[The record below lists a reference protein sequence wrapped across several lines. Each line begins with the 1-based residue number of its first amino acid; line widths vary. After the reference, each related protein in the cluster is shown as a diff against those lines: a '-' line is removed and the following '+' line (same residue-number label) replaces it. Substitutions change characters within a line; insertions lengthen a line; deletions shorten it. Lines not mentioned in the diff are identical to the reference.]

1 MTVNEKIKQRR
12 LELGLTLEQVG
23 DKVGVGKS
31 TVRKWEIGKI
41 KNMGRDKV
49 ALLSIALKMSPMDLI
64 DEDIDSDSILIGD
77 ELGSVPGRLKY
88 LRESKGATV
97 EELSR
102 SLGIAAETILE
113 YEKGHRPVDLEALV
127 RYCFYFKTSADWLL
141 GLNFWMNTYENASN

>member
-1 MTVNEKIKQRR
+1 MTVQEKIKQRR

-23 DKVGVGKS
+23 EKVGVGKS

-64 DEDIDSDSILIGD
+64 DEDVDFDSILIGD

-88 LRESKGATV
+88 LRESKGITV

-102 SLGIAAETILE
+102 SLGIDAERILE
-113 YEKGHRPVDLEALV
+113 HEKAHTPIDLESLA
-127 RYCFYFKTSADWLL
+127 RYCLYFKISADWLL
-141 GLNFWMNTYENASN
+141 GLNFIMKT

>member
-1 MTVNEKIKQRR
+1 MTVQEKIKQRR

-49 ALLSIALKMSPMDLI
+49 ALLSIALKMSPLDLI
-64 DEDIDSDSILIGD
+64 DNDDFDSTLIGD
-77 ELGSVPGRLKY
+77 ELASVPGRMKH
-88 LRESKGATV
+88 LRESRGMTI
-97 EELSR
+97 EELSNAV
-102 SLGIAAETILE
+102 GIDPGMILE
-113 YEKGHRPVDLEALV
+113 YENGHRPVDLEALA

-141 GLNFWMNTYENASN
+141 GLNFWMNT